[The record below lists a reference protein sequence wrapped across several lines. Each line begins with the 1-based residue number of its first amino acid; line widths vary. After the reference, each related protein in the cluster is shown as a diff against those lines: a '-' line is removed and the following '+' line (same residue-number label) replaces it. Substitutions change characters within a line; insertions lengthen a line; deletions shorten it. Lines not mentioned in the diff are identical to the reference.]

1 MIYTVT
7 LNPAVD
13 RELTVPAIV
22 FDDVLR
28 ATEVRQ
34 DYGGKGFNVSRMLR
48 SLGADSVAIG
58 FAGGSPGR
66 FLRDGLE
73 SLGIATDFV
82 EIAGETRTNVS
93 IVPADHGPHIKVNEA
108 GPTISG
114 AEQQALRELVRARAK
129 TGDWWVLA
137 GSLPPGV
144 AATIYAELIRDIE
157 AAGASVVVDTSGEA
171 LKQSFAAGPYLLKP
185 NGAELAQLAGQPV
198 GSVADAVAVARGMA
212 GVERMVIS
220 MGKDG
225 AVLVEGADAWLV
237 SPPRIQQRN
246 PIGAGDS
253 LVGGLVYGLS
263 QGYGL
268 AEALRWGVACGAA
281 TAAREG
287 TAVGT
292 REDVTGLLPQAQIQK
307 LDVA

>member
-28 ATEVRQ
+28 ATEIRQ
-34 DYGGKGFNVSRMLR
+34 DVGGKGFNVSRMLG
-48 SLGADSVAIG
+48 SLGAASTALG
-58 FAGGSPGR
+58 FAGGAAGK
-66 FLRDGLE
+66 LLEDGLNA
-73 SLGIATDFV
+73 LGIGTDFV
-82 EIAGETRTNVS
+82 RVAGETRTNIS

-108 GPTISG
+108 GPTISA
-114 AEQQALRELVRARAK
+114 AEQTALQELVRARAQ

-144 AATIYAELIRDIE
+144 QPAFYAQLFRTIQ
-157 AAGASVVVDTSGEA
+157 AAGARAVVDTSGAA
-171 LKQSFAAGPYLLKP
+171 LVECSQERPFLLKP
-185 NGAELAQLAGQPV
+185 NGAELAQLTGHPV
-198 GSVADAVAVARGMA
+198 NTIAEAVAEARAMD
-212 GVERMVIS
+212 GVQQIVIS

-225 AVLVEGADAWLV
+225 AVLVEGAQAWLV
-237 SPPRIQQRN
+237 TPPRIQQRN

-263 QGYGL
+263 QGEPL
-268 AEALRWGVACGAA
+268 LEALKWGVACGAA
-281 TAAREG
+281 TAARAG

-292 REDVTGLLPQAQIQK
+292 RDEVLALRSQVQVRE
-307 LDVA
+307 L